1 MKGDFPRL
9 LLSGTNSGCG
19 KTTIFCALLQALK
32 DRGEDVAAFK
42 CGPDYIDPMFHRAV
56 IGAES
61 GNLDSY
67 FCGEHLSAVFADSA
81 RDLNLIEGA
90 MGYYDGLGFTDE
102 HSAYDV
108 ADACT
113 LPPCSSRTAGAVLF
127 PSPRRCRAF
136 CVFARTATSGAL
148 FSTAFRA
155 VYTRE

>member
-61 GNLDSY
+61 
-67 FCGEHLSAVFADSA
+67 
-81 RDLNLIEGA
+81 
-90 MGYYDGLGFTDE
+90 
-102 HSAYDV
+102 
-108 ADACT
+108 
-113 LPPCSSRTAGAVLF
+113 
-127 PSPRRCRAF
+127 
-136 CVFARTATSGAL
+136 
-148 FSTAFRA
+148 
-155 VYTRE
+155 